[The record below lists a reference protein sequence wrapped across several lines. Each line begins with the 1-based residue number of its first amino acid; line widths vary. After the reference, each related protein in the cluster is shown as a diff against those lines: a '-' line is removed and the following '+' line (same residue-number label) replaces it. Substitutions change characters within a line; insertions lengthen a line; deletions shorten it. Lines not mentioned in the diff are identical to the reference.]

1 MHDLSGH
8 ASFVILYRYQNNSG
22 RQQMQLQENKPN
34 PKIII
39 FVNVFFAASN
49 SIFFK
54 LSTVPPMVFVST
66 RFFLCA
72 LVFLGVLIIRSAVY
86 KKKLFEISGKRFVSL
101 FLIGFVFSF
110 GAYMYFIALK
120 ESALSSVLII
130 NSSNAILVA
139 VFSFFLLKE
148 RISSRGALAIAIAF
162 AGCVIVALTKTN
174 GLENS
179 LLGNLCALACSTC
192 CATYMVYMKK
202 FTDIN
207 VPTKLFVV
215 YAGSF
220 VFAFVISLIQGN
232 SFISYENG
240 QPYPACEF
248 LWILGSA
255 ILSVCISQGIINWA
269 LKYVKASFAASVSL
283 LEPIVGAIYGYLIWA
298 EGITP
303 NHLIGGILVIGG
315 LYLYNRSE
323 RHDERE
329 PGAGSVDG

>member
-1 MHDLSGH
+1 
-8 ASFVILYRYQNNSG
+8 
-22 RQQMQLQENKPN
+22 MQTLDTKLN
-34 PKIII
+34 PKVII
-39 FVNVFFAASN
+39 FANVFFAASN

-54 LSTVPPMVFVST
+54 LSTVPAMVFVST

-72 LVFLGVLIIRSAVY
+72 LVFFTVLLIRKAVWN
-86 KKKLFEISGKRFVSL
+86 KPMFEISGRRFISL

-120 ESALSSVLII
+120 ETALSSVLIL
-130 NSSNAILVA
+130 NSSNAIIVA
-139 VFSFFLLKE
+139 VLSFFLLKE
-148 RISSRGALAIAIAF
+148 RITSKGALAIVIAF
-162 AGCVIVALTKTN
+162 AGCIIVALTKTN

-179 LLGNLCALACSTC
+179 LLGNLCALACAAC

-207 VPTKLFVV
+207 VPMKLFAV

-220 VFAFVISLIQGN
+220 AFAFAVAIIQGN
-232 SFISYENG
+232 SFTAFENG
-240 QPYPACEF
+240 QPYPVEEY

-255 ILSVCISQGIINWA
+255 ALSVCISQGIINWA

-283 LEPIVGAIYGYLIWA
+283 LEPIVGAFYGYLIWA
-298 EGITP
+298 EGITV
-303 NHLIGGILVIGG
+303 NHIIGGALVIGG

-323 RHDERE
+323 NR
-329 PGAGSVDG
+329 

>member
-1 MHDLSGH
+1 
-8 ASFVILYRYQNNSG
+8 
-22 RQQMQLQENKPN
+22 MQLQETKLN
-34 PKIII
+34 PRLII
-39 FVNVFFAASN
+39 FANVFFAASN

-66 RFFLCA
+66 RFFICA
-72 LVFLGVLIIRSAVY
+72 IVFLGVLLIRSAVY
-86 KKKLFEISGKRFVSL
+86 KKKMFEINCRRFMSL

-120 ESALSSVLII
+120 ETALSSVLIL

-148 RISSRGALAIAIAF
+148 KITSKGALAIAIAF

-179 LLGNLCALACSTC
+179 LLGNMCALACAAC

-202 FTDIN
+202 FADIS
-207 VPTKLFVV
+207 VPVKLFAV
-215 YAGSF
+215 YTGSF
-220 VFAFVISLIQGN
+220 VFAFVIAMIQGN
-232 SFISYENG
+232 SFTHFENG

-255 ILSVCISQGIINWA
+255 VLSVCISQGIINWA

-283 LEPIVGAIYGYLIWA
+283 LEPIVGAVYGYLIWA
-298 EGITP
+298 EGITAVQ
-303 NHLIGGILVIGG
+303 LIGGALVIGG

-323 RHDERE
+323 SH
-329 PGAGSVDG
+329 